1 MDRPTFTFIDHDDDL
16 TTKRIK
22 DVNARKAIRSHVM
35 RDVRRRERL
44 AGLKRVPRRD
54 SRAQHPERAVTSTYT
69 NKDVNADVDA
79 DADADSLKA
88 QKSIVR
94 ATPPCYA
101 PSQPQVPGLECTIKG
116 SQRSRR
122 PATFMAGC
130 SPTPSSN
137 TGPWLYPL
145 PWLLDPF
152 NTLPGATE
160 APSMIARLVFYCKL
174 PGFLYGHLLSSMSR
188 VTRLM
193 AYNMILYCQGNAFSK
208 SSCLMLFAQWIVS
221 IGKAIWRACR

>member
-1 MDRPTFTFIDHDDDL
+1 MDNHSDSTSSTISARGVCSDLKSVAIAPVDRPTFTFIDHDDDL

-44 AGLKRVPRRD
+44 AGLKRVSRRD
-54 SRAQHPERAVTSTYT
+54 SRAQQPERAVISTYT
-69 NKDVNADVDA
+69 NKDVVAGVDA
-79 DADADSLKA
+79 DADGDSSKA
-88 QKSIVR
+88 QKSIVMT
-94 ATPPCYA
+94 TPPCCA
-101 PSQPQVPGLECTIKG
+101 PSQPQVTELDGAAKG
-116 SQRSRR
+116 NQRGRR

-137 TGPWLYPL
+137 PGPWLYPV

-174 PGFLYGHLLSSMSR
+174 PGFLYGR
-188 VTRLM
+188 C
-193 AYNMILYCQGNAFSK
+193 YP
-208 SSCLMLFAQWIVS
+208 
-221 IGKAIWRACR
+221 